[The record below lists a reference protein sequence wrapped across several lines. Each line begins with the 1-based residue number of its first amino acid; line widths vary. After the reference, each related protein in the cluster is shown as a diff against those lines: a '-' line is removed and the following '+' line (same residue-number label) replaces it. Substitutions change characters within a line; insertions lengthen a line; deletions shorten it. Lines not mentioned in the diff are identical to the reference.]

1 MKFNNRTKTI
11 HTDNHATNLI
21 IYKQYQLSQIDVR
34 SKTIW
39 KTGLSKIEKNNLLRN
54 SCLQSL
60 HDRLLSQSLRLQFL
74 TPSTLKLETFG
85 LYYLQIE
92 QAKNN

>member
-1 MKFNNRTKTI
+1 MEDWTV
-11 HTDNHATNLI
+11 D
-21 IYKQYQLSQIDVR
+21 
-34 SKTIW
+34 
-39 KTGLSKIEKNNLLRN
+39 LSKIEKNNLLRN

-60 HDRLLSQSLRLQFL
+60 HDRLLSQPLRLQFL

>member
-1 MKFNNRTKTI
+1 MEDWTV
-11 HTDNHATNLI
+11 D
-21 IYKQYQLSQIDVR
+21 
-34 SKTIW
+34 
-39 KTGLSKIEKNNLLRN
+39 LSKIEKNNLLRN

-60 HDRLLSQSLRLQFL
+60 HDRLLSQPLRLQFL
-74 TPSTLKLETFG
+74 IPSTLKLETFG